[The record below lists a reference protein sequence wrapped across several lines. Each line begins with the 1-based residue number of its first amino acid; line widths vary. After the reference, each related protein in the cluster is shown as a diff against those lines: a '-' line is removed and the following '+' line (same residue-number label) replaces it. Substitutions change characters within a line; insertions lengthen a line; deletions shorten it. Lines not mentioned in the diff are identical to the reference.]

1 MNKLTSDEL
10 FKIMDILEKKIN
22 RTQKTEE
29 IPALWDMHYKVKK
42 LWFAT
47 ALEEHKATLEA

>member
-1 MNKLTSDEL
+1 MDKLTSNEL

-22 RTQKTEE
+22 RTTKTED
-29 IPALWDMHYKVKK
+29 IPALWDMHFKVKK

-47 ALEEHKATLEA
+47 ALEEHKSTLEA